1 FGKILSE
8 LLLIIKY
15 FYFAIIMDLYKNKFR
30 IKSSRLKDWDY
41 STPWWYYVTICTK
54 DMKCRFGEIRN
65 GKMIYNQIGKKAV
78 EYFENIPKHF
88 LSSEIDYFIVMPNH
102 VHGIIIIN
110 DTVETRHGVSLQT
123 NFGKLIKNSLS
134 VIINHYKGA
143 VTRFTRKSI
152 DITFQWQRGFYD
164 HIIRNENDLDR
175 IRTYISNNPLKWELD
190 EYFKLNK

>member
-1 FGKILSE
+1 MNPYGTGLNKFGKILSE

-54 DMKCRFGEIRN
+54 DMKCWFGEIRN

-110 DTVETRHGVSLQT
+110 DTVETRHGVSLQNIRYLT
-123 NFGKLIKNSLS
+123 IFFISL
-134 VIINHYKGA
+134 
-143 VTRFTRKSI
+143 
-152 DITFQWQRGFYD
+152 
-164 HIIRNENDLDR
+164 LDR
-175 IRTYISNNPLKWELD
+175 MIIIHSVDDLYFPGLLSATGNWLPTKDMLKCDRAGLV
-190 EYFKLNK
+190 L

>member
-1 FGKILSE
+1 
-8 LLLIIKY
+8 
-15 FYFAIIMDLYKNKFR
+15 MDLYENKFK
-30 IKSSRLKDWDY
+30 IDSIRLKDWDY
-41 STPWWYYVTICTK
+41 STPWWYYITICTK
-54 DMKCRFGEIRN
+54 DMKCWFGEIRN

-143 VTRFTRKSI
+143 ATRFTRKST